1 MAAQAIPV
9 GSFGVALRDAFP
21 FAIHEAEVVLRPG
34 EVTVGGALAPGES
47 FREVV
52 GRVVAEAEIG
62 LRVGV
67 ALLGGL
73 ALPVG
78 GLGVVLR
85 QALTRVVHRAEEVL
99 RFGVALLGG
108 ESEAGCGFGEVAG
121 VVVGDGLPVV
131 RVGGCIGGIA
141 AAAGDDAGA
150 RGMERQR
157 GAGRDVLQAGFG
169 FIFHLP

>member
-1 MAAQAIPV
+1 MRPRLYCAQARLLWAARWHHAKA
-9 GSFGVALRDAFP
+9 SA
-21 FAIHEAEVVLRPG
+21 
-34 EVTVGGALAPGES
+34 
-47 FREVV
+47 EVV
-52 GRVVAEAEIG
+52 GRVVAKAEVG

-99 RFGVALLGG
+99 RLGVALLGG
-108 ESEAGCGFGEVAG
+108 ESEAGCGFAEVAG

-131 RVGGCIGGIA
+131 RVGGCIGGVA

-157 GAGRDVLQAGFG
+157 GASGNVLQAGSG
-169 FIFHLP
+169 LYLPWR